1 MASSAW
7 ARPRFYAATLVSE
20 LADAGAG
27 MAAAVSSALSNRDPL
42 SLLDSRYGVYAAALA
57 ATVAWPAVRAVFTA
71 AVSDVSCV
79 LMKRRGPRF
88 RHALF
93 FSSPAFPHSLSFKK
107 QKKNKKTQ
115 PLGRRAIIPSAVARP
130 APAARRGKAGKAN
143 GGPAGRGAA
152 VVTPTQKQLDRLF
165 KWNGARVKRRRGG
178 VGRVVV
184 VVFPRHFSIAQ
195 PPLPP
200 PFSPTNKNKNRVRLE
215 AGGLRHFCDRR
226 HCGHVQGQVRF
237 FCLEV

>member
-20 LADAGAG
+20 LADSGAG

-57 ATVAWPAVRAVFTA
+57 ATVAWPAVRAAFTA

-107 QKKNKKTQ
+107 QKKQKNT
-115 PLGRRAIIPSAVARP
+115 AARP
-130 APAARRGKAGKAN
+130 AGDHPVRRRAARTRGPERQGRQGQRWTRGARCGRRHPHPETVGPPVQVEWCACEETEGR
-143 GGPAGRGAA
+143 GGPGGGGGFSSSFFYRSTT
-152 VVTPTQKQLDRLF
+152 TPSPFFPHKQKQ
-165 KWNGARVKRRRGG
+165 KQ
-178 VGRVVV
+178 
-184 VVFPRHFSIAQ
+184 S
-195 PPLPP
+195 PPGSWRSTPL
-200 PFSPTNKNKNRVRLE
+200 S
-215 AGGLRHFCDRR
+215 
-226 HCGHVQGQVRF
+226 
-237 FCLEV
+237 